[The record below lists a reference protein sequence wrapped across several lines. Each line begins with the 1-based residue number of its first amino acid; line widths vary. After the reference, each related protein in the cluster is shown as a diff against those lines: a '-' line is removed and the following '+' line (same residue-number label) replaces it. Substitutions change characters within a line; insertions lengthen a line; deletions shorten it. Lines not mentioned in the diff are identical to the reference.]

1 MDDEGSEPSAV
12 DGALLEYLDDV
23 NDYVDRLREEA
34 SRALTR
40 AVRQAADF
48 GWSQRKIAA
57 AVGRSQPEVARLLR
71 ATRPRVEYAFA
82 MPESA
87 VPETARPET
96 ARPETARPETAR
108 PETAVPE
115 TARPESTVPETAE
128 PATAPPAARVPSTL
142 TWVLRDKREEIVR
155 IAAANGASNVRVFG
169 SVARGEDD
177 VESDVDLLVD
187 VAQETSLWD
196 LGSLTVDLERLLDR
210 RVDVV
215 EAAALWP
222 RIARKA
228 IPEAVAL

>member
-1 MDDEGSEPSAV
+1 MDDEGPELSAV
-12 DGALLEYLDDV
+12 DRALLEYLDDV
-23 NDYVDRLREEA
+23 NDYADRLREEA

-82 MPESA
+82 MPETSK
-87 VPETARPET
+87 PETSKPDAAGREAVRTVEPET
-96 ARPETARPETAR
+96 VEPETVEPET
-108 PETAVPE
+108 V
-115 TARPESTVPETAE
+115 ESGTG
-128 PATAPPAARVPSTL
+128 PAAVRVPSTL

-177 VESDVDLLVD
+177 AESDVDLLVD
-187 VAQETSLWD
+187 VAPETSLWD

>member
-1 MDDEGSEPSAV
+1 MDDEGPELSAV
-12 DGALLEYLDDV
+12 DRALLEYLDDV
-23 NDYVDRLREEA
+23 NDYADRLREEA

-82 MPESA
+82 K
-87 VPETARPET
+87 PETATPDAAGTEAVGTVEPET
-96 ARPETARPETAR
+96 VEPETVEPET
-108 PETAVPE
+108 V
-115 TARPESTVPETAE
+115 ESG
-128 PATAPPAARVPSTL
+128 TAPAAARVPSTL

-177 VESDVDLLVD
+177 AESDVDLLVD
-187 VAQETSLWD
+187 VAPETSLWD

>member
-71 ATRPRVEYAFA
+71 ATRPRVEYVFA

-87 VPETARPET
+87 VPETARPEST
-96 ARPETARPETAR
+96 V

-115 TARPESTVPETAE
+115 TARAETAE

-177 VESDVDLLVD
+177 AESDVDLLFDYGTEVGLFEVSDLKLQLETALGRPVD
-187 VAQETSLWD
+187 VANARSLMPRVARRA
-196 LGSLTVDLERLLDR
+196 LG
-210 RVDVV
+210 
-215 EAAALWP
+215 
-222 RIARKA
+222 
-228 IPEAVAL
+228 EAVPL